1 MLLGLFLIAGICFA
15 QSLAEVA
22 EKERERRQNLLP
34 SKMISDEDLEASGG
48 KNVSLVGKET
58 DQRTVAEVLD
68 GEDGRPDEASE
79 SDWPEVLA
87 DCQARYDTAKNA
99 RNERLYLVQKGF
111 PIGADLERIP
121 CSMIN
126 ARGFLPGW
134 IRYFIDCERL
144 AEEVQEKQALMD
156 EIQESASTKHES
168 EAFPLAPP
176 GFNSGRRSRRGTKT
190 QTRAAR
196 NLT

>member
-1 MLLGLFLIAGICFA
+1 MRSFSLLLGLFLIAGICFA

-22 EKERERRQNLLP
+22 EREKERRQNLLP
-34 SKMISDEDLEASGG
+34 SKVIRDEDLEASGG
-48 KNVSLVGKET
+48 EKVSLAGKET
-58 DQRTVAEVLD
+58 DQRTVAEILD

-99 RNERLYLVQKGF
+99 RNERLYLIQKGL

-134 IRYFIDCERL
+134 IRYSIDCERL

-156 EIQESASTKHES
+156 EIQEECLN
-168 EAFPLAPP
+168 EARIRSVPP
-176 GFNSGRRSRRGTKT
+176 G
-190 QTRAAR
+190 AAR
-196 NLT
+196 LQ